1 MFPFQKNH
9 KFTLLQLIIMDQ
21 NTARERI
28 LKLREDLNRHNHQYY
43 VLNQPIISDFEFDAL
58 MKELM
63 DLEKSFPEYAD
74 SNSPSQRVGSDIN
87 LEFEQVKHNFP
98 MLSLGNTYSREELE
112 EFDKR
117 VRKVITDEFEYV
129 CELKYDGVA
138 ISLSYQNGELVRAVT
153 RGDGE
158 QGDDVTRNVKTIR
171 SIPLKLHGKGYPA
184 VFDIRGEIFLPRE
197 GFDKMNKQR
206 EENGEAVFANP
217 RNAASG
223 TLKLQNSSTV
233 AKRPLD
239 CFLYYL
245 AGNDLPS
252 PYHYESLKNASE
264 WGFKVAL
271 NYMKKAGNIEEVF
284 KFIEFWDEGRKTL
297 PFDTDGVVI
306 KVNSYEY
313 QKQLGFTAKI
323 PRWAIAYKFKAEQ
336 ARTKLNSISFQ
347 VGRTGAIT
355 PVANL
360 EAVTLSG
367 SVVKRAT
374 LHNSEQIETLDIRVG
389 DWVFVEKGGEII
401 PKITSVDLISRDLSL
416 PPFEFLKNCP
426 ECGTLLVKNPEEAA
440 HYCPNA
446 YACPPQ
452 IKGRI
457 EHFVTRKAMDIS
469 IAEATIDQ
477 LFRHKI
483 IGNIADLYKIE
494 FMQLVMLERFAEKSA
509 NNLLSSIEESK
520 KIPFPRVLYALGIRF
535 VGETV
540 AKKLAKHF
548 GSLDKLMS
556 ASFEDLKNVEE
567 VGERIARSVLEYF
580 EHPLNKEIVERLISY
595 GLQFEIA
602 DDLSLTSSILQGKSF
617 VVTGS
622 FEKYSRDEM
631 KSLVEKNGGKIMSGV
646 SSGTQFLI
654 AGSKPGPDKIKKAES
669 LSIPVISETEFEEMI
684 K

>member
-1 MFPFQKNH
+1 
-9 KFTLLQLIIMDQ
+9 MDK

-28 LKLREDLNRHNHQYY
+28 LKLREDLNRHNYEYY
-43 VLNQPIISDFEFDAL
+43 VLNQPVISDFDFDKL
-58 MKELM
+58 LKELM
-63 DLEKSFPEYAD
+63 DLEKSFPEFSD
-74 SNSPSQRVGSDIN
+74 TNSPSQRVGSDIN

-112 EFDKR
+112 DFDKR
-117 VRKVITDEFEYV
+117 VRKVITAEFEYV

-138 ISLSYQNGELVRAVT
+138 ISLSYQNGKLIRAVT

-171 SIPLKLHGKGYPA
+171 SIPLKLHGSSFPA
-184 VFDIRGEIFLPRE
+184 DFDIRGEIFLPRE
-197 GFDKMNKQR
+197 GFDKMNRQR

-245 AGNDLPS
+245 AGNELPS
-252 PYHYESLKNASE
+252 PYHYESLKYASE
-264 WGFKVAL
+264 WGFRVPL
-271 NYMKKAGNIEEVF
+271 NYMKKAGNIDEVL
-284 KFIEFWDEGRKTL
+284 KFIEFWDEGRKKL

-336 ARTKLNSISFQ
+336 AKTKLNSISFQ

-389 DWVFVEKGGEII
+389 DWVYVEKGGEII
-401 PKITSVDLISRDLSL
+401 PKITSVDLNSRNTSIT
-416 PPFEFLKNCP
+416 PFEFIKNCP
-426 ECGTLLVKNPEEAA
+426 ECGSLLIKNPEEAA
-440 HYCPNA
+440 HYCPNT

-477 LFRHKI
+477 LFRHKM

-494 FMQLVMLERFAEKSA
+494 FIQLVMLERFADKSA
-509 NNLLSSIEESK
+509 NNLLTSIEESK
-520 KIPFPRVLYALGIRF
+520 NIPFPRVLYALGIRF

-548 GSLDKLMS
+548 GSLEKLMS

-567 VGERIARSVLEYF
+567 VGERIAKSVIEYF
-580 EHPLNKEIVERLISY
+580 EHPLNKEIVERLVFY
-595 GLQFEIA
+595 GLQFQISQ
-602 DDLSLTSSILQGKSF
+602 DSGLSSSILHGKSF

-622 FEKYSRDEM
+622 FEKYSRDEL
-631 KSLVEKNGGKIMSGV
+631 KSLVEKNGGKIMSGI

-654 AGSKPGPDKIKKAES
+654 AGNKPGPDKIKKAES
-669 LSIPVISETEFEEMI
+669 LSIPIISETEFEEMI